1 MAPMPSTEAD
11 RALLETHGDALLDLA
26 FRAIETRVK
35 TGAQPTIDPDAH
47 PEALRAPRA
56 TFVTLKLR
64 ENLRGCLGTVEAWR
78 PLVADAAD
86 NAHRAAFDDPRFACL
101 TENELALL
109 DVSISLLTPL
119 EPVEGKNEEAILAAI
134 RPGIDGLVLKEGT
147 TRGLFLP
154 QVWEMLPE
162 PWRFL
167 AELKGKAGLPQDY
180 WSDTLQVLRF
190 TTTSVKRPNPKA
202 TA

>member
-1 MAPMPSTEAD
+1 MAPMPSAEAD
-11 RALLETHGDALLDLA
+11 RALLLAHGEALLDLA
-26 FRAIETRVK
+26 FRAIETRIK
-35 TGAQPTIDPDAH
+35 TGEQPTIDPDAH

-78 PLVADAAD
+78 PLVEDAVD

-101 TENELALL
+101 TEDELEHL

-119 EPVEGKNEEAILAAI
+119 EPVEGKNEEAVLAMI
-134 RPGIDGLVLKEGT
+134 RPGIDGLVLREGA

-162 PWRFL
+162 PERFL

-180 WSDTLQVLRF
+180 WSPALQVLRF
-190 TTTSVKRPNPKA
+190 TTTSVKRPNSGA
-202 TA
+202 AA